1 MVGGLQSTGRRAQ
14 ENRKPKNQINHII
27 LRKSVEN
34 PNKKHLTKIH
44 CNKELIWRN
53 CDTFDTWAFCDM
65 QLRRLFKRPLSAI
78 SDRFEVNLAKLS
90 SFGISDNLNQ
100 GSAGPDFR
108 TDVIRQMIM
117 AFRGRTE
124 SINPSS
130 IEFMINHDPE
140 LDSYLKNLTTLYNYQ
155 LEF

>member
-34 PNKKHLTKIH
+34 PNKKKHLTKIH

-53 CDTFDTWAFCDM
+53 CDTFDTWTFCDM

-90 SFGISDNLNQ
+90 SFDD
-100 GSAGPDFR
+100 PWYFR
-108 TDVIRQMIM
+108 
-117 AFRGRTE
+117 
-124 SINPSS
+124 
-130 IEFMINHDPE
+130 
-140 LDSYLKNLTTLYNYQ
+140 
-155 LEF
+155 

>member
-1 MVGGLQSTGRRAQ
+1 MAQSF
-14 ENRKPKNQINHII
+14 
-27 LRKSVEN
+27 
-34 PNKKHLTKIH
+34 
-44 CNKELIWRN
+44 
-53 CDTFDTWAFCDM
+53 DTFDTWAFCDM

-78 SDRFEVNLAKLS
+78 SDRFEVNLAKLR
-90 SFGISDNLNQ
+90 SFGISDNLN
-100 GSAGPDFR
+100 AGPDFR

-140 LDSYLKNLTTLYNYQ
+140 LDSYLKNPTSLKTIHLKYLSYNFTSRWNPPKVWVIFMSQEKVKPDNNFVHRERSELQ
-155 LEF
+155 LKHVLVK

>member
-1 MVGGLQSTGRRAQ
+1 MAQSFD
-14 ENRKPKNQINHII
+14 I
-27 LRKSVEN
+27 
-34 PNKKHLTKIH
+34 
-44 CNKELIWRN
+44 
-53 CDTFDTWAFCDM
+53 FDTWAFCDM

-78 SDRFEVNLAKLS
+78 SDRFEVNLAKLR
-90 SFGISDNLNQ
+90 SFGISDNLN
-100 GSAGPDFR
+100 AGPDFR

-140 LDSYLKNLTTLYNYQ
+140 LDSYLKNPTSLYNYPFKIFE
-155 LEF
+155 L

>member
-1 MVGGLQSTGRRAQ
+1 
-14 ENRKPKNQINHII
+14 
-27 LRKSVEN
+27 
-34 PNKKHLTKIH
+34 
-44 CNKELIWRN
+44 
-53 CDTFDTWAFCDM
+53 M